1 MQEFCK
7 EVCVDNIKDAMRAV
21 DLGANRIEYCSKL
34 SEEGLTPNIEDVKYL
49 LKNINIPLRIM
60 IRPHSKSFNY
70 SETDISIMLRD
81 ISTFKKIDIDGIVIG
96 CLNKDD
102 EIDLKKINLLIEK
115 ARPLKVIFH
124 KAIDITSDP
133 LKSLKNLIKYSNING
148 VLTSGGFKKAEDGV
162 KLLKKML
169 DICPI
174 NFELIIAG
182 KITSENINKI
192 NQKLSA
198 KFYHGKKSLECYN

>member
-70 SETDISIMLRD
+70 SETDISTMLRD

-102 EIDLKKINLLIEK
+102 EIDLKKINLFIEK

-124 KAIDITSDP
+124 KAIDITSNP

-148 VLTSGGFKKAEDGV
+148 VLTSGGFKKAEDGI

-198 KFYHGKKSLECYN
+198 KFYHGKKIVGVL

>member
-1 MQEFCK
+1 MQEFCR

-81 ISTFKKIDIDGIVIG
+81 ISNFKKIDVDGIVIG
-96 CLNKDD
+96 CLKEDD
-102 EIDLKKINLLIEK
+102 EIDLKKINLLVEK
-115 ARPLKVIFH
+115 AKPLKVIFH

-133 LKSLKNLIKYSNING
+133 LESLKNLIKNSNIDG
-148 VLTSGGFKKAEDGV
+148 VLTSGGFNKAEDGV

-198 KFYHGKKSLECYN
+198 KFYHGKKIVGVL

>member
-1 MQEFCK
+1 MQDFCK
-7 EVCVDNIKDAMRAV
+7 EVCVDNVKDAMRAV

-34 SEEGLTPNIEDVKYL
+34 SEEGLTPDIEDVKYL

-70 SETDISIMLRD
+70 SEQDISTILRD

-96 CLNKDD
+96 CLNNDD
-102 EIDLKKINLLIEK
+102 EVDLKKVNLLTEK

-124 KAIDITSDP
+124 KAIDITSNP
-133 LKSLKNLIKYSNING
+133 LKSLKNLIKNSNVDG

-198 KFYHGKKSLECYN
+198 KFYHGKKIVGVL

>member
-1 MQEFCK
+1 MQEFCR

-34 SEEGLTPNIEDVKYL
+34 NEEGLTPNVEDVKYL
-49 LKNINIPLRIM
+49 LKNINIPIRIM

-70 SETDISIMLRD
+70 SEQDISIMLRD
-81 ISTFKKIDIDGIVIG
+81 ISNFKKIDVDGIVIG
-96 CLNKDD
+96 CLKEDD
-102 EIDLKKINLLIEK
+102 EIDLKKINLLTDK

-124 KAIDITSDP
+124 KAIDMTSDP
-133 LKSLKNLIKYSNING
+133 LKSLKNLIKNSNVDG

-198 KFYHGKKSLECYN
+198 KFYHGKKIVGVL

>member
-34 SEEGLTPNIEDVKYL
+34 NEEGLTPNVEDVKYL
-49 LKNINIPLRIM
+49 LKNINIPIRIM

-102 EIDLKKINLLIEK
+102 EIDLKKINLFIEK

-198 KFYHGKKSLECYN
+198 KFYHGKKIVGVL

>member
-81 ISTFKKIDIDGIVIG
+81 ISNFKKIDVDGIVIG
-96 CLNKDD
+96 CLKEDD
-102 EIDLKKINLLIEK
+102 EIDLKKINLLTDK

-124 KAIDITSDP
+124 KAIDMTSDP
-133 LKSLKNLIKYSNING
+133 LKSLKNLIKNSNIDG

-198 KFYHGKKSLECYN
+198 KFYHGKKIVGVL

>member
-7 EVCVDNIKDAMRAV
+7 EVCVDNVKDAMRAV

-34 SEEGLTPNIEDVKYL
+34 SEEGLTPDIEDVKYL

-70 SETDISIMLRD
+70 SEQDISTILRD

-96 CLNKDD
+96 CLNNDD
-102 EIDLKKINLLIEK
+102 EVDLKKVNLLTEK

-124 KAIDITSDP
+124 KAIDITSNP
-133 LKSLKNLIKYSNING
+133 LKSLKNLIKNSHVDG

-182 KITSENINKI
+182 KITLENINKI

-198 KFYHGKKSLECYN
+198 KFYHGKKIVGVL

>member
-1 MQEFCK
+1 
-7 EVCVDNIKDAMRAV
+7 MRAV

-34 SEEGLTPNIEDVKYL
+34 SEEGLTPDIEDVKYL

-70 SETDISIMLRD
+70 SEKDISIMLKD
-81 ISTFKKIDIDGIVIG
+81 ISTFKKIDIDGVLIG

-102 EIDLKKINLLIEK
+102 EIDLKKINLLVEK
-115 ARPLKVIFH
+115 AKPLKVIFH

-133 LKSLKNLIKYSNING
+133 LKSLKNLIKNSNIDG

-182 KITSENINKI
+182 KITSKNINKI

-198 KFYHGKKSLECYN
+198 KFYHGKKIVGVL

>member
-1 MQEFCK
+1 MQDFCK
-7 EVCVDNIKDAMRAV
+7 EVCVDNVKDAMRAV

-34 SEEGLTPNIEDVKYL
+34 SEEGLTPDIEDVKYL

-70 SETDISIMLRD
+70 SEQDISTILRD
-81 ISTFKKIDIDGIVIG
+81 ISTFKKIGIDGIVIG
-96 CLNKDD
+96 CLNNDD
-102 EIDLKKINLLIEK
+102 EIDLKKINLLTEK

-124 KAIDITSDP
+124 KAIDITSNP
-133 LKSLKNLIKYSNING
+133 LKSLKNLIKNSNVDG

-198 KFYHGKKSLECYN
+198 KFYHGKKIVGVL

>member
-34 SEEGLTPNIEDVKYL
+34 NEEGLTPNVEDVKYL
-49 LKNINIPLRIM
+49 LKNINIPIRVM

-70 SETDISIMLRD
+70 SETDISVILRD

-102 EIDLKKINLLIEK
+102 EIDLKKINLFIEK

-148 VLTSGGFKKAEDGV
+148 VLTSGGFKKAEDGI

-198 KFYHGKKSLECYN
+198 KFYHGKKIVGVL

>member
-70 SETDISIMLRD
+70 SETDISTMLRD

-102 EIDLKKINLLIEK
+102 EIDLKKINLFIEK

-198 KFYHGKKSLECYN
+198 KFYHGKKIVGVL

>member
-1 MQEFCK
+1 MQDFCK
-7 EVCVDNIKDAMRAV
+7 EVCVDNVKDAMRAV

-34 SEEGLTPNIEDVKYL
+34 SEEGLTPDIEDVKYL

-70 SETDISIMLRD
+70 SEQDISIMLRD
-81 ISTFKKIDIDGIVIG
+81 ISNFKKIDVDGIVIG
-96 CLNKDD
+96 CLKEDD
-102 EIDLKKINLLIEK
+102 EIDLKKINLLTEK

-124 KAIDITSDP
+124 KAIDMTSDP
-133 LKSLKNLIKYSNING
+133 LKSLKNLIKNSNVDG

-182 KITSENINKI
+182 KITPENINKI

-198 KFYHGKKSLECYN
+198 KFYHGKKIVGVL

>member
-1 MQEFCK
+1 MQNFCK
-7 EVCVDNIKDAMRAV
+7 EVCVDNVKDAMRAV

-34 SEEGLTPNIEDVKYL
+34 SEEGLTPDIEDVKFL

-70 SETDISIMLRD
+70 SEQDISTILRD

-96 CLNKDD
+96 CLNNDD
-102 EIDLKKINLLIEK
+102 EIDLKKVNLLTEK

-133 LKSLKNLIKYSNING
+133 LKSLKNLIKNSNVDG

-198 KFYHGKKSLECYN
+198 KFYHGKKIVGVL

>member
-1 MQEFCK
+1 MQEFCR

-34 SEEGLTPNIEDVKYL
+34 NEEGLTPNVEDVKYL
-49 LKNINIPLRIM
+49 LKNINIPIRIM

-102 EIDLKKINLLIEK
+102 EIDLKKTNLLIEK

-148 VLTSGGFKKAEDGV
+148 VLTSGGFKKAEDGI

-198 KFYHGKKSLECYN
+198 KFYHGKKIVGVL

>member
-1 MQEFCK
+1 MQEFCR

-34 SEEGLTPNIEDVKYL
+34 NEEGLTPNVEDVKYL
-49 LKNINIPLRIM
+49 LKNINIPIRVM
-60 IRPHSKSFNY
+60 ISPHSKSFNY
-70 SETDISIMLRD
+70 SETDISVMLSD

-102 EIDLKKINLLIEK
+102 EIDLKKINLFIEK

-198 KFYHGKKSLECYN
+198 KFYHGKKIVGVL

>member
-70 SETDISIMLRD
+70 SETDISVMLSD

-102 EIDLKKINLLIEK
+102 EIDLKKINLFIEK

-133 LKSLKNLIKYSNING
+133 LKSLKNLIKNSNVDG

-182 KITSENINKI
+182 KITPENINKI

-198 KFYHGKKSLECYN
+198 KFYHGKKIVGVL

>member
-102 EIDLKKINLLIEK
+102 EIDLKKINLFIEK

-133 LKSLKNLIKYSNING
+133 LESLKNLIKYSNING

-182 KITSENINKI
+182 KVTSENIKKI

-198 KFYHGKKSLECYN
+198 KFYHGKKIVGVL

>member
-1 MQEFCK
+1 MQDFCK
-7 EVCVDNIKDAMRAV
+7 EVCVDNVKDAMRAV

-34 SEEGLTPNIEDVKYL
+34 SEEGLTPDIEDVIYL

-70 SETDISIMLRD
+70 SEQDISIMLRD
-81 ISTFKKIDIDGIVIG
+81 ISNFKKIDVDGIVIG
-96 CLNKDD
+96 CLKEDD
-102 EIDLKKINLLIEK
+102 EIDLKKINLLTEK

-124 KAIDITSDP
+124 KAIDMTSDP
-133 LKSLKNLIKYSNING
+133 LKSLKNLIKNSNVDG

-182 KITSENINKI
+182 KITPENINKI

-198 KFYHGKKSLECYN
+198 KFYHGKKIVGVL

>member
-34 SEEGLTPNIEDVKYL
+34 NEEGLTPNIEDVKYL

-148 VLTSGGFKKAEDGV
+148 VLTSGGFKKAEDGI

-198 KFYHGKKSLECYN
+198 KFYHGKKIVGVL

>member
-1 MQEFCK
+1 MQDFCK

-34 SEEGLTPNIEDVKYL
+34 NEEGLTPNVEDVKYL

-96 CLNKDD
+96 CLKKDD
-102 EIDLKKINLLIEK
+102 EIDLKKINLLTDK

-124 KAIDITSDP
+124 KAIDMTSDP
-133 LKSLKNLIKYSNING
+133 LKSLKNLIKNSNVDG

-198 KFYHGKKSLECYN
+198 KFYHGKKIVGVL

>member
-34 SEEGLTPNIEDVKYL
+34 NEEGLTPDIEDVKYL

-70 SETDISIMLRD
+70 SETDISTMLRD

-102 EIDLKKINLLIEK
+102 EIDLKKINLFIEN

-198 KFYHGKKSLECYN
+198 KFYHGKKIVGVL

>member
-1 MQEFCK
+1 MQEFCR

-34 SEEGLTPNIEDVKYL
+34 NEEGLTPNIEDVKYL

-102 EIDLKKINLLIEK
+102 EIDLKKINLFIEK

-133 LKSLKNLIKYSNING
+133 LISLKNLIRYSNING
-148 VLTSGGFKKAEDGV
+148 VLTSGGFKKAEDGI

-198 KFYHGKKSLECYN
+198 KFYHGKKIVGVL

>member
-1 MQEFCK
+1 MQEFCR

-34 SEEGLTPNIEDVKYL
+34 NEEGLTPNVEDVKYL
-49 LKNINIPLRIM
+49 LKNINIPIRIM

-70 SETDISIMLRD
+70 SETDISVMLSD

-102 EIDLKKINLLIEK
+102 EIDLKKINLLVEK
-115 ARPLKVIFH
+115 AKPLKVIFH

-198 KFYHGKKSLECYN
+198 KFYHGKKIVGVL

>member
-7 EVCVDNIKDAMRAV
+7 EVCVDNIEDAMRAV

-34 SEEGLTPNIEDVKYL
+34 NEEGLTPEIEDVKYL

-102 EIDLKKINLLIEK
+102 EIDLKKINLFIEK

-182 KITSENINKI
+182 KITLENINKI

-198 KFYHGKKSLECYN
+198 KFYHGKKIVGVL

>member
-34 SEEGLTPNIEDVKYL
+34 NEEGLTPNIEDVKYL

-70 SETDISIMLRD
+70 SETDISTMLRD

-148 VLTSGGFKKAEDGV
+148 VLTSGGFKKAEDGI

-198 KFYHGKKSLECYN
+198 KFYHGKKIVGVL

>member
-34 SEEGLTPNIEDVKYL
+34 NEEGLTPNIEDVKYL

-70 SETDISIMLRD
+70 SETDISTMLRD
-81 ISTFKKIDIDGIVIG
+81 ISTFKKINIDGIVIG

-148 VLTSGGFKKAEDGV
+148 VLTSGGFKKAEDGI

-182 KITSENINKI
+182 KVTSENINKL

-198 KFYHGKKSLECYN
+198 KFYHGKKIVGVL

>member
-1 MQEFCK
+1 MQEFCR

-34 SEEGLTPNIEDVKYL
+34 NEEGLTPNVEDVKYL
-49 LKNINIPLRIM
+49 LKNINIPIRVM

-70 SETDISIMLRD
+70 SETDISVILRD

-102 EIDLKKINLLIEK
+102 EIDLKKINLFIEK

-198 KFYHGKKSLECYN
+198 KFYHGKKIVGVL

>member
-70 SETDISIMLRD
+70 SETDISIMLKD

-102 EIDLKKINLLIEK
+102 EIDLKKINLFIEK

-148 VLTSGGFKKAEDGV
+148 VLTSGGFKKAEDGI

-198 KFYHGKKSLECYN
+198 KFYHGKKIVGVL

>member
-34 SEEGLTPNIEDVKYL
+34 NEEGLTPDIDDVKYL

-133 LKSLKNLIKYSNING
+133 LKSLKNLIKYSSIDG
-148 VLTSGGFKKAEDGV
+148 VLTSAGFKKAEDGV

-198 KFYHGKKSLECYN
+198 KFYHGKKIVGVL

>member
-1 MQEFCK
+1 MQEFCR

-34 SEEGLTPNIEDVKYL
+34 NEEGLTPNVEDVKYL
-49 LKNINIPLRIM
+49 LKNINIPIRIM

-102 EIDLKKINLLIEK
+102 EIDLKKINLFIEK

-182 KITSENINKI
+182 KITSENVNKL

-198 KFYHGKKSLECYN
+198 KFYHGKKIVGVL

>member
-198 KFYHGKKSLECYN
+198 KFYHGKKIVGVL

>member
-1 MQEFCK
+1 MQEFCR

-34 SEEGLTPNIEDVKYL
+34 NEEGLTPNVEDVKYL
-49 LKNINIPLRIM
+49 LKNINIPIRIM

-70 SETDISIMLRD
+70 SETDISVMLRD

-102 EIDLKKINLLIEK
+102 EIDLKKINMFIEK

-182 KITSENINKI
+182 KITLENINKI

-198 KFYHGKKSLECYN
+198 KFYHGKKIVGVF

>member
-1 MQEFCK
+1 MQEFCR

-34 SEEGLTPNIEDVKYL
+34 NEEGLTPNVEDVKYL
-49 LKNINIPLRIM
+49 LKNINIPIRIM

-70 SETDISIMLRD
+70 SETDISVMLRD

-102 EIDLKKINLLIEK
+102 EIDLKKINLFIEK

-182 KITSENINKI
+182 KITSENVNKI

-198 KFYHGKKSLECYN
+198 KFYHGKKIVGVL

>member
-34 SEEGLTPNIEDVKYL
+34 SEEGLTPDIEDVKYL

-70 SETDISIMLRD
+70 SEKDISIMLKD
-81 ISTFKKIDIDGIVIG
+81 ISTFKKIDIDGVLIG

-102 EIDLKKINLLIEK
+102 EIDLEKINLLVEK
-115 ARPLKVIFH
+115 AKPLKVIFH

-133 LKSLKNLIKYSNING
+133 LKSLKNLIKNSNVDG

-182 KITSENINKI
+182 KITSKNINKI

-198 KFYHGKKSLECYN
+198 KFYHGKKIVGVL

>member
-21 DLGANRIEYCSKL
+21 DLGANRIEYCSNL
-34 SEEGLTPNIEDVKYL
+34 NEEGLTPDIEDVKYL

-198 KFYHGKKSLECYN
+198 KFYHGKKIVGVL

>member
-1 MQEFCK
+1 MQEFCR

-34 SEEGLTPNIEDVKYL
+34 NEEGLTPNIEDVKYL
-49 LKNINIPLRIM
+49 LKNINIPIRVM

-70 SETDISIMLRD
+70 SETDISVILRD

-102 EIDLKKINLLIEK
+102 EIDLKKINLFIEN

-198 KFYHGKKSLECYN
+198 KFYHGKKIVGVL

>member
-1 MQEFCK
+1 MQDFCK
-7 EVCVDNIKDAMRAV
+7 EVCVDNLEDAMRAV

-34 SEEGLTPNIEDVKYL
+34 SEEGLTPDIEDVKYL

-70 SETDISIMLRD
+70 SEQDISIILRD

-96 CLNKDD
+96 CLNNDD
-102 EIDLKKINLLIEK
+102 EIDLKKINLLTEK

-124 KAIDITSDP
+124 KAIDMTSDP
-133 LKSLKNLIKYSNING
+133 LKSLKNLIKNSNVDG

-162 KLLKKML
+162 KLLKNML
-169 DICPI
+169 NICPI

-182 KITSENINKI
+182 KITSDNINKI

-198 KFYHGKKSLECYN
+198 KFYHGKKIVGVL

>member
-1 MQEFCK
+1 
-7 EVCVDNIKDAMRAV
+7 MRAV

-34 SEEGLTPNIEDVKYL
+34 NEEGLTPNVEDVKYL
-49 LKNINIPLRIM
+49 LKNINIPIRVM

-70 SETDISIMLRD
+70 SETDISVILRD
-81 ISTFKKIDIDGIVIG
+81 ISTFKKSDIDGIVIG

-102 EIDLKKINLLIEK
+102 EIDLKKINLFIEK

-162 KLLKKML
+162 ELLKKML

-182 KITSENINKI
+182 KITSENINEI

-198 KFYHGKKSLECYN
+198 KFYHGKKIVGVL

>member
-34 SEEGLTPNIEDVKYL
+34 SEEGLTPDIEDVKYL

-60 IRPHSKSFNY
+60 IRPHSKSYNY
-70 SETDISIMLRD
+70 SETDISVILRD

-102 EIDLKKINLLIEK
+102 EIDLKKINLFIEN

-133 LKSLKNLIKYSNING
+133 LKSLKNLIKNSNIDG

-182 KITSENINKI
+182 KITSKNINKI

-198 KFYHGKKSLECYN
+198 KFYHGKKIVGVL